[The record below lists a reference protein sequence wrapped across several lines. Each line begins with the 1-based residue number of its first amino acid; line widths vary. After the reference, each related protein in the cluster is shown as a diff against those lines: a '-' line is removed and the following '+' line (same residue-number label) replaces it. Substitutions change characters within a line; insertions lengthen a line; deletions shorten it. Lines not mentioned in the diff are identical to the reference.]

1 MTASLFATEGGR
13 YMSAVMR
20 LLPSAEATQH
30 PLAADGG
37 QRDDAAPRLKRP
49 AGPLSRRITKEAAMK
64 QSVRR
69 FSYFSLC
76 SLPFLAGV
84 VGSMRPLR
92 TAGVH
97 QVIGGLLF
105 TVVAIAAW
113 SAGAREIFERAGPRK
128 LALAGGL
135 FILPWAIISLLWVGI
150 GPPFQATL
158 SENYMRYLVLVSNSI
173 LVTSA
178 FIVLKDALYEIGE
191 RFYATIGFAASL
203 AAGGAYLVCLNMSLA
218 YVAVAMGG
226 DKTPPP
232 AILGTLYSS
241 LEFFA
246 CLMTYVTTGIFAVAL
261 GQARLLG
268 RGPTRAYLIA
278 CGILVLLLVMRGLQF
293 PEISANTAPWY
304 TRPGVI
310 AGIPAV
316 PWIMPCLLGAVLL
329 RRAGDAAGMA
339 VVQTRQAGGREVGV

>member
-1 MTASLFATEGGR
+1 
-13 YMSAVMR
+13 
-20 LLPSAEATQH
+20 
-30 PLAADGG
+30 
-37 QRDDAAPRLKRP
+37 
-49 AGPLSRRITKEAAMK
+49 MK

-69 FSYFSLC
+69 ISYFFLC
-76 SLPFLAGV
+76 VFPFLSGAV
-84 VGSMRPLR
+84 VGARPLR
-92 TAGVH
+92 IAGVY

-105 TVVAIAAW
+105 TAVASAAW
-113 SAGAREIFERAGPRK
+113 SVGARVILGGAGPRK
-128 LALAGGL
+128 MALAGVL

-150 GPPFQATL
+150 GAPFQATL
-158 SENYMRYLVLVSNSI
+158 PENYMRYLVLVSNSI

-178 FIVLKDALYEIGE
+178 FIVLKDALYEVGE
-191 RFYATIGFAASL
+191 RFYATIGFAANI
-203 AAGGAYLVCLNMSLA
+203 AAGGTYLVCLNMSLA
-218 YVAVAMGG
+218 HVAVVMGG

-232 AILGTLYSS
+232 AILGTLYSA

-246 CLMTYVTTGIFAVAL
+246 CLMTYVTTGVFAVAL

-278 CGILVLLLVMRGLQF
+278 CGILVLLLVLRGLQF

-329 RRAGDAAGMA
+329 RRAGDAPS
-339 VVQTRQAGGREVGV
+339 